1 MSGIFR
7 WRGIFRVAAGVVH
20 WTKRKV
26 ELARLYLMSL
36 IG

>member
-7 WRGIFRVAAGVVH
+7 ARSILHLYERVAG

-26 ELARLYLMSL
+26 ELAKLYLTSL
-36 IG
+36 KF